1 MKLSSINEIFSS
13 VQGEG
18 PYIGRRQIF
27 VRFNGCNLSCR
38 YCDTGLKGDKECRVE
53 ISPGGKTFIEIANPV
68 TTEQIINIITKQFF
82 ITPHHSVSITGGEPL
97 MHTDFLE
104 ELLPALK
111 DLGLRIYLETNGSLP
126 EKLKR
131 TICFLDIVS
140 MDIKLPGTSGCP
152 PLWEQHSQF
161 LSIARNTNVFVKIII
176 DDSSSEGEYNQAID
190 LLAGVDKGITLVIQP
205 VTLNGRCLLGPEKAL
220 YFQAQALKRLKDVRV
235 IPQAHIMMN
244 QL

>member
-18 PYIGRRQIF
+18 PYIGKRQIF
-27 VRFNGCNLSCR
+27 VRFNGCNLSCS
-38 YCDTGLKGDKECRVE
+38 YCDTSLKGDKKCRVE
-53 ISPGGKTFIEIANPV
+53 ITPGRKNFIEMANPV
-68 TTEQIINIITKQFF
+68 TTEQVINITKQIFNC
-82 ITPHHSVSITGGEPL
+82 THHSVSITGGEPL

-126 EKLKR
+126 EDLKR

-161 LSIARNTNVFVKIII
+161 LSIARKAKVFVKIIM
-176 DDSSSEGEYNQAID
+176 DDSSSEGEYNLALD
-190 LLAGVDKGITLVIQP
+190 LLSGVDKGITLVIQP
-205 VTLNGRCLLGPEKAL
+205 VTINGRCLLGPERAL
-220 YFQAQALKRLKDVRV
+220 FFQAQALKKLEDVRV
-235 IPQAHIMMN
+235 IPQAHIIMN